1 MSNLCKM
8 KSLPFVF
15 VFVSF
20 VIVFVSLCVI
30 VLLFSVG
37 AESALFQLCA
47 TLPNYTSATNVL
59 CPFGRA
65 GFTSEIFK
73 SGLSHVS
80 CISYIP
86 KWERFSVYSPVKVFK
101 TVGFLF
107 FQLGSHEKLLE
118 ISE

>member
-1 MSNLCKM
+1 MIIGSHLGF
-8 KSLPFVF
+8 SQFGLVGLHHVRPLPNAIFVIFVF
-15 VFVSF
+15 VFVF
-20 VIVFVSLCVI
+20 VFVSLCVI

-101 TVGFLF
+101 TVML
-107 FQLGSHEKLLE
+107 
-118 ISE
+118 